1 MSEMKLSSI
10 EEIKYDWAEP
20 AVMIAIQSLLKKCDL
35 PDEDISPLVCM
46 LMVFTSQKELSEH
59 IDSY

>member
-35 PDEDISPLVCM
+35 PDEDISPLV
-46 LMVFTSQKELSEH
+46 FTSQKELSEH